1 MQIKKPQVDFDELME
16 FIQRTGICMLDT
28 FQGYSRQEIS
38 GFSSFVER
46 VQNTILL
53 NLKRVHANH
62 GDYQRTVGINT
73 GHIETVDFDN
83 MVYADKKFIE
93 ERGYNGTKAFLQYHV
108 IIKDMIPDV
117 EIRRDSKPEVG
128 NHMTGC

>member
-1 MQIKKPQVDFDELME
+1 MSCVFTKLQKESFTDKHCEILFGEVISAEEAFESLDKDEDGQVDFGELME

-53 NLKRVHANH
+53 NLKRVHTN
-62 GDYQRTVGINT
+62 
-73 GHIETVDFDN
+73 
-83 MVYADKKFIE
+83 
-93 ERGYNGTKAFLQYHV
+93 RGYNAVKAFLQYHV
-108 IIKDMIPDV
+108 INKVMV
-117 EIRRDSKPEVG
+117 PEVEPRR
-128 NHMTGC
+128 N